1 VPQLLPQEVLARAN
15 SFDWLLSLIAM
26 PIGFAI
32 WGPLSDHIGI
42 PSTLLTASVLLVA
55 PTFLI
60 ILLVPGVRHVKRT
73 AEGRIVLEPAT

>member
-1 VPQLLPQEVLARAN
+1 
-15 SFDWLLSLIAM
+15 M

-32 WGPLSDHIGI
+32 WGPLSDHIGV
-42 PSTLLTASVLLVA
+42 PSTLIGGSVLLTV
-55 PTFLI
+55 PTFVI